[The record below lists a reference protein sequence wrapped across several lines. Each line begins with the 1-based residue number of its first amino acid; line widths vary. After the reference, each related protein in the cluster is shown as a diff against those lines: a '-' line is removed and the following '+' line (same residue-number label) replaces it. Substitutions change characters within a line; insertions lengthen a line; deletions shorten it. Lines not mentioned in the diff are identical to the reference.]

1 MTRITLT
8 GATVRRGRSRYLV
21 AIRARK
27 ASRATALHSYHLV
40 LQGVQPPLPALA
52 ASARARLPDSA
63 FAYVDSRGRRR
74 LPIHDASHVRNA
86 LARFD
91 QTAFEDDVTR
101 ERARRRLLRAAK
113 KYGIVP
119 IGFFDGQLRKE
130 RLQTELK
137 ARARDIASL
146 PRGSVTFLLTDI
158 EGSTGLTQ
166 RLGDGYATV
175 LRDVRALI
183 RRSVREAGGHE
194 VDARADEFFAAFRQ
208 PARALEAAV
217 GIQRS
222 LGKREWPDAARVR
235 VRIGLHTGRT
245 TLTETGYVGV
255 AVHTAARVCS
265 AGHGGQILLSSAS
278 RDALEGSQ
286 ADGLAFRTL
295 GRYALAGLPDP
306 EMLFQVHAADLRVK
320 FPRLRTTAVTARLTA
335 SRSR

>member
-1 MTRITLT
+1 MP
-8 GATVRRGRSRYLV
+8 
-21 AIRARK
+21 
-27 ASRATALHSYHLV
+27 
-40 LQGVQPPLPALA
+40 QLA

-63 FAYVDSRGRRR
+63 FAYVDAQGRRR

-91 QTAFEDDVTR
+91 QTAFADDVAR
-101 ERARRRLLRAAK
+101 ERARQRLLRAAK

-130 RLQTELK
+130 RQQTEIK

-146 PRGSVTFLLTDI
+146 PRGTVTFMLTDI

-166 RLGDGYATV
+166 QLGDEYATV
-175 LRDVRALI
+175 LRDVRVLI
-183 RRSVREAGGHE
+183 RRSVREAAGHE
-194 VDARADEFFAAFRQ
+194 VDARADEFFAVFGQ

-217 GIQRS
+217 AIQRS
-222 LGKREWPDAARVR
+222 LAKREWPDGARVC
-235 VRIGLHTGRT
+235 VRIGIHTGRT

-278 RDALEGSQ
+278 RDAVKGNQ
-286 ADGLAFRTL
+286 ADGVALRAL
-295 GRYALAGLPDP
+295 GRFTLAGLPDP
-306 EMLFQVHAADLRVK
+306 EALFQVHAPELRVR
-320 FPRLRTTAVTARLTA
+320 FPKLRTPSPR
-335 SRSR
+335 

>member
-1 MTRITLT
+1 
-8 GATVRRGRSRYLV
+8 
-21 AIRARK
+21 
-27 ASRATALHSYHLV
+27 
-40 LQGVQPPLPALA
+40 LPELA

-63 FAYVDSRGRRR
+63 FAYVDSQGRRR

-91 QTAFEDDVTR
+91 QTAFEDDVAR
-101 ERARRRLLRAAK
+101 ERARQRLLRAAK

-130 RLQTELK
+130 RLQTEIK

-146 PRGSVTFLLTDI
+146 PRGTVTFLLTDI

-183 RRSVREAGGHE
+183 RKSVRDAGGHE
-194 VDARADEFFAAFRQ
+194 VDARADEFFAVFRQ
-208 PARALEAAV
+208 PARALAAAL

-222 LGKREWPDAARVR
+222 LGKREWPDAAVVC
-235 VRIGLHTGRT
+235 VRIGIHTGRT
-245 TLTETGYVGV
+245 TLSETGYVGV

-278 RDALEGSQ
+278 YDALEEGH
-286 ADGLAFRTL
+286 AEGIAFRAL
-295 GRYALAGLPDP
+295 GRYALAGLLDP
-306 EMLFQVHAADLRVK
+306 EALFQVHATDLRVK
-320 FPRLRTTAVTARLTA
+320 FPKLRTTAVTGRLTA